1 MSTRIEKS
9 EVWIILTYYVLYIFS
24 ITFRLLLR
32 YTVAAMESN
41 LYIFLFSNGELF
53 YQVPHSI
60 FIVLNFRSRTKVLQN
75 DIKLDIL
82 KLNQYKYTNAVIYQ
96 RCTNTFLSYCM
107 CKRFWTNL
115 VSSRCTFA
123 FHSHRITSSR

>member
-32 YTVAAMESN
+32 YTAAAMKSN
-41 LYIFLFSNGELF
+41 LYIFLFSNGKLF
-53 YQVPHSI
+53 YQVTHSI

-82 KLNQYKYTNAVIYQ
+82 KLNQYKYTNAVIY
-96 RCTNTFLSYCM
+96 
-107 CKRFWTNL
+107 
-115 VSSRCTFA
+115 
-123 FHSHRITSSR
+123 

>member
-1 MSTRIEKS
+1 MSACSGKN
-9 EVWIILTYYVLYIFS
+9 EVRVILTYYVLYIFS

-32 YTVAAMESN
+32 YTVAAMKSN

-60 FIVLNFRSRTKVLQN
+60 FIPLNFRSCTKVLQN

-82 KLNQYKYTNAVIYQ
+82 KHNQYKYTNAVIY
-96 RCTNTFLSYCM
+96 
-107 CKRFWTNL
+107 
-115 VSSRCTFA
+115 
-123 FHSHRITSSR
+123 